1 MNLILNIDIIIW
13 DGDCMDSINTPQ
25 DLLKFMDD
33 IKYEWM
39 DKKGNFHTELVPEM
53 FTEYSLMSPEE
64 VLKYKKGVCTD
75 QSEFERDW
83 FKKHNYN
90 FDVMSIQLFREND
103 APGHAFLW
111 YEENGKY
118 YWFEHAWG
126 DETGIHKYNSYEEL
140 IDDIKSKF
148 IIQNDIKEYEMSNLV
163 IKQEK
168 EYPYHISY
176 EEMIEIDNKNTKK
189 L

>member
-90 FDVMSIQLFREND
+90 FDCQF
-103 APGHAFLW
+103 
-111 YEENGKY
+111 
-118 YWFEHAWG
+118 
-126 DETGIHKYNSYEEL
+126 HKE
-140 IDDIKSKF
+140 KKF
-148 IIQNDIKEYEMSNLV
+148 WKNPRIL
-163 IKQEK
+163 
-168 EYPYHISY
+168 
-176 EEMIEIDNKNTKK
+176 NKNYYAYQKDE
-189 L
+189 